1 MFHWSQH
8 VRASIPLFCNKEH
21 LFDIILSYDE
31 KYNEL
36 QVERL
41 VAKSLFANF
50 QLSMKESFKSAMKI
64 FEPFRRLLISNGT
77 YKQHSFENYVQFMM
91 TKVFSLDLDSQN
103 LSPSSLVDS
112 IWHLHLLD
120 EKDYKRYCIALCGAV
135 IRHAPENQRD
145 SAETRNSGEMKAEI
159 LHSTFFRYSVSTPT
173 NSWNSFWVQ
182 KLHSKR
188 KHQVILPSH
197 FTNKP
202 LMSKH
207 ILRFIGQA
215 LCLREIIYLDLTFR
229 GVALAS
235 ESLQDLQLSDDDV
248 ILVRDR
254 SMRC

>member
-1 MFHWSQH
+1 M
-8 VRASIPLFCNKEH
+8 C
-21 LFDIILSYDE
+21 FDIILSYDE

-50 QLSMKESFKSAMKI
+50 QLSMKESFKSAIKI

-91 TKVFSLDLDSQN
+91 TKAFSLDLDSQN

-120 EKDYKRYCIALCGAV
+120 EKDYKRCCIALCGAV
-135 IRHAPENQRD
+135 IRHAPENQ
-145 SAETRNSGEMKAEI
+145 
-159 LHSTFFRYSVSTPT
+159 
-173 NSWNSFWVQ
+173 
-182 KLHSKR
+182 
-188 KHQVILPSH
+188 
-197 FTNKP
+197 KP

-207 ILRFIGQA
+207 ILRFIAQA
-215 LCLREIIYLDLTFR
+215 LCFREIRYLDLTFR